1 MALPRTQTE
10 ACQQFVRILHP
21 KVGAGQ
27 IAPGF
32 CTPKVGAGQIARDFV
47 KSGLPQGWCWT
58 NRPGFCTPKVGA
70 GQNVPEFCKAG
81 IRLNKIMGK
90 IVMGQKR
97 SQKCKDIKLTW
108 QFRLVSFHLS

>member
-10 ACQQFVRILHP
+10 LANKSPGILHP
-21 KVGAGQ
+21 E
-27 IAPGF
+27 
-32 CTPKVGAGQIARDFV
+32 VGAGQIARDFAPRRLV
-47 KSGLPQGWCWT
+47 LDKSPRDFAPRRLVLDKSPGIL
-58 NRPGFCTPKVGA
+58 RPEVGA

-90 IVMGQKR
+90 TVMGQKR

-108 QFRLVSFHLS
+108 QYRLVSIHLS

>member
-10 ACQQFVRILHP
+10 ACQQIVRILRP

-47 KSGLPQGWCWT
+47 KSGLPRGWCWT
-58 NRPGFCTPKVGA
+58 NPGILHPKVGA

-90 IVMGQKR
+90 IVMGQIHGAICQRTKN
-97 SQKCKDIKLTW
+97 
-108 QFRLVSFHLS
+108 VSDQVNHLHL

>member
-10 ACQQFVRILHP
+10 ACQQ
-21 KVGAGQ
+21 
-27 IAPGF
+27 
-32 CTPKVGAGQIARDFV
+32 IARDFA
-47 KSGLPQGWCWT
+47 PQGWRWT
-58 NRPGFCTPKVGA
+58 NRPGILHPEVGA

-97 SQKCKDIKLTW
+97 SQKCKDIKITW